1 MNILYTYH
9 HAGRHYAAVD
19 LDGKRVEFAFDREPT
34 DKDIED
40 HAQAYLDRLSL
51 EVEEPVNPVE
61 AELERVRE
69 ERDYYKAK
77 VEELEK
83 EAEK

>member
-1 MNILYTYH
+1 MNILRTYH
-9 HAGRHYAAVD
+9 HAGRHYAHVD
-19 LDGKRVEFAFDREPT
+19 VDGHRVEFAFDKKPT
-34 DKDIED
+34 EADISESARSYQERAAKTVD
-40 HAQAYLDRLSL
+40 LVDPH
-51 EVEEPVNPVE
+51 EE
-61 AELERVRE
+61 ELERVKA